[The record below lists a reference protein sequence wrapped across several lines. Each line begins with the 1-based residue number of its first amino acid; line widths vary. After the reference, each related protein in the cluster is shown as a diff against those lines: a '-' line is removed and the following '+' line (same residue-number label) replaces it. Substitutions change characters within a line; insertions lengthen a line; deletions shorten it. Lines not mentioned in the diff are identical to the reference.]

1 MKFVMLKRAA
11 AVAAALAVSASMTA
25 CVNQHPEE
33 TTAGSMQTTA
43 AAESENTEENSA
55 AGAEASEEDISASST
70 ETAADASEERVV
82 ATTPS
87 IMKICDML
95 EIDLV
100 GIPDTSSTIPERY
113 ANATK
118 VGMAMSPDL
127 EIISSLDPTDVLMTG
142 GGSSGKTASSMI
154 PGQDSKLSAVDLP
167 VTYLDVSSVKGLYDT
182 ITQLGEKYGKQ
193 ELAAKYVN
201 EYHAFMED
209 YQKKLEGKKSPKV
222 LILMGLPGSYIEATP
237 NSYVGAL
244 VEMAGGTNVV
254 FDDSNEAFLTWNTEQ
269 LYELDPDYILLTAHG
284 IPEQAME
291 MFAEEF
297 TTNTI
302 WQNFRAVQ
310 EGHVYQLDYTIF
322 NMSATFDWSEGLNE
336 LYQMFYEGTWESYQ
350 PETTA
355 AQ

>member
-1 MKFVMLKRAA
+1 MIRKPIRRAA
-11 AVAAALAVSASMTA
+11 AAVLALMMGLSMTA
-25 CVNQHPEE
+25 CVNQHPDSESAAGTKAASQKE
-33 TTAGSMQTTA
+33 TDAAGETGTDGAAEAGGST
-43 AAESENTEENSA
+43 AAES
-55 AGAEASEEDISASST
+55 ASGDV
-70 ETAADASEERVV
+70 RVV

-100 GIPDTSSTIPERY
+100 GIPDTSSEIPERY
-113 ANATK
+113 QSCTK
-118 VGMAMSPDL
+118 VGMAMNPDL

-142 GGSSGKTASSMI
+142 GGSGGKTTSSMI
-154 PGQDSKLSAVDLP
+154 PGQDSKLSSADLP
-167 VTYLDVSSVKGLYDT
+167 VTYLDVSSVEGLYDT
-182 ITQLGEKYGKQ
+182 IEQLGEKYGKQ
-193 ELAAKYVN
+193 ELAKKYVD
-201 EYHAFMED
+201 EYHAFLDD
-209 YQKKLEGKKSPKV
+209 YQKKLAGKESPKV

-254 FDDSNEAFLTWNTEQ
+254 SDDSGEAFLTWNTEQ

-291 MFAEEF
+291 MFSEEF

-322 NMSATFDWSEGLNE
+322 NMSATFDWTTGLDE
-336 LYQMFYEGTWESYQ
+336 LYQMFYEGSWETYQ
-350 PETTA
+350 PAEA
-355 AQ
+355 ES

>member
-1 MKFVMLKRAA
+1 MKFGMLKRAA

-33 TTAGSMQTTA
+33 TTAGSVQTTA
-43 AAESENTEENSA
+43 VEETSA
-55 AGAEASEEDISASST
+55 AGTDASGDGTSASEA
-70 ETAADASEERVV
+70 ETAVDASEERVV

-95 EIDLV
+95 EIDLI
-100 GIPDTSSTIPERY
+100 GIPDTSGTIPERY

-167 VTYLDVSSVKGLYDT
+167 VTYLDVSSVEGLYDT

-193 ELAAKYVN
+193 ELAAKYVD
-201 EYHAFMED
+201 EYHAFIDD
-209 YQKKLEGKKSPKV
+209 YQKKLEGKASPKV

-244 VEMAGGTNVV
+244 AEMAGGTNVV
-254 FDDSNEAFLTWNTEQ
+254 SDDSSEAFLTWNTEQ

>member
-1 MKFVMLKRAA
+1 MKFGMLKRAA

-33 TTAGSMQTTA
+33 TTAGSVQTTA
-43 AAESENTEENSA
+43 VEETSA
-55 AGAEASEEDISASST
+55 AGTDASGDGTSASEA
-70 ETAADASEERVV
+70 ETAVDASEERVV

-100 GIPDTSSTIPERY
+100 GIPDTSGTIPERY

-167 VTYLDVSSVKGLYDT
+167 VTYLDVSSVEGLYDT

-193 ELAAKYVN
+193 ELAAKYVD
-201 EYHAFMED
+201 EYHAFIDD
-209 YQKKLEGKKSPKV
+209 YQKKLEGKASPKV

-244 VEMAGGTNVV
+244 AEMAGGTNVV
-254 FDDSNEAFLTWNTEQ
+254 SDDSSEAFLTWNTEQ

>member
-1 MKFVMLKRAA
+1 MKFGMLKRAA

-33 TTAGSMQTTA
+33 TTAGSVQTTA
-43 AAESENTEENSA
+43 VEKTSA
-55 AGAEASEEDISASST
+55 AGTDASGDGTSASEAG
-70 ETAADASEERVV
+70 TAVDASEERVV

-100 GIPDTSSTIPERY
+100 GIPDTSGTIPERY

-167 VTYLDVSSVKGLYDT
+167 VTYLDVSSVEGLYDT

-193 ELAAKYVN
+193 ELAAKYVD
-201 EYHAFMED
+201 EYHAFIDD
-209 YQKKLEGKKSPKV
+209 YQKKLEGKASPKV

-244 VEMAGGTNVV
+244 AEMAGGTNVV
-254 FDDSNEAFLTWNTEQ
+254 SDDSSEAFLTWNTEQ

>member
-1 MKFVMLKRAA
+1 
-11 AVAAALAVSASMTA
+11 
-25 CVNQHPEE
+25 
-33 TTAGSMQTTA
+33 
-43 AAESENTEENSA
+43 
-55 AGAEASEEDISASST
+55 
-70 ETAADASEERVV
+70 
-82 ATTPS
+82 
-87 IMKICDML
+87 MKICDML

-100 GIPDTSSTIPERY
+100 GIPDTSGTIPERY

-167 VTYLDVSSVKGLYDT
+167 VTYLDVSSVEGLYDT

-193 ELAAKYVN
+193 ELAAKYVD
-201 EYHAFMED
+201 EYHAFMDD
-209 YQKKLEGKKSPKV
+209 YQKKLEGKASPKV

-254 FDDSNEAFLTWNTEQ
+254 SDDSSEAFLTWNTEQ